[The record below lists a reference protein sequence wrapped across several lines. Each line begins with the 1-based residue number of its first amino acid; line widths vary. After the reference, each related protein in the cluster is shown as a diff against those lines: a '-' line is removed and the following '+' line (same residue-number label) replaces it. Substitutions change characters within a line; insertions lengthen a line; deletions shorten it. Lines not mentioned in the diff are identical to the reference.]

1 MKKNT
6 VTGFWEGESNK
17 IQTSDHSLT
26 LTFLLCNYVVRNTL
40 QQKLFFPLVFK
51 GTLVSYLT

>member
-6 VTGFWEGESNK
+6 VTRFWEGETNK
-17 IQTSDHSLT
+17 IQTSDQSLT
-26 LTFLLCNYVVRNTL
+26 LTFLLCNYVLRNIL

-51 GTLVSYLT
+51 RTLVSYLS